1 MIDYP
6 GTLLFVSHDRY
17 FINRIATK
25 VVELSGTGSFEYLGD
40 YDYYVEKKQELL
52 ELAQMNATSQTQVQH
67 EQPDKASTSKI
78 DKEAKNVNVK
88 LDV

>member
-1 MIDYP
+1 
-6 GTLLFVSHDRY
+6 
-17 FINRIATK
+17 
-25 VVELSGTGSFEYLGD
+25 
-40 YDYYVEKKQELL
+40 
-52 ELAQMNATSQTQVQH
+52 MNATSQTQVQQ